1 MAVALAAVA
10 VFGFAGRMLAQIK
23 RPAGSTHRLAAGAHS
38 LRVSV
43 SRDELGRLLESFSQL
58 ASTLESKDRMRRR
71 FLADISHELR
81 TPLSILQSELEALED
96 GIRPLTSASVRSLR
110 AEVLTLSALVSDL
123 YDLAL
128 ADTGAL
134 AYRFQDVNVT
144 DLVRSAV
151 DAFRERFSARRLSVE
166 MDWNRDEPLRVKGD
180 PDRLRQLLNN
190 LLENSVRHTHS
201 GGSLRVAL
209 TRADGSVQLDFQ
221 DSAPNVP
228 PKIAAAPLRA
238 LISCRCMARWR
249 RRPRT
254 CVVPEHRRGA
264 SRQDRCPL
272 VSPGRFVDQD
282 PSAACETMT

>member
-23 RPAGSTHRLAAGAHS
+23 RPAGSTPRLAAGAHS

-71 FLADISHELR
+71 FLADISHDLR

-228 PKIAAAPLRA
+228 PKL
-238 LISCRCMARWR
+238 L
-249 RRPRT
+249 PRLFERSFR
-254 CVVPEHRRGA
+254 VDA
-264 SRQDRCPL
+264 SRGGGAGLGLALCRSIVEAHHGKIDALPCPL
-272 VSPGRFVDQD
+272 GGLWIRIRLPRAK
-282 PSAACETMT
+282 P